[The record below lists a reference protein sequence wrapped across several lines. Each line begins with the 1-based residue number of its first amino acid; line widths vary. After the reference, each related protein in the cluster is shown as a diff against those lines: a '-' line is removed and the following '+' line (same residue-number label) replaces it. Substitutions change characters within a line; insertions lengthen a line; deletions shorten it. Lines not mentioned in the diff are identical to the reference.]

1 MELQGRKARSVSG
14 RRRCAVRP
22 IIFVGT
28 VYFTNSISLGR
39 QVLSKN
45 DGSGL

>member
-1 MELQGRKARSVSG
+1 MTEIVDTVWKSNNA
-14 RRRCAVRP
+14 AVALR
-22 IIFVGT
+22 
-28 VYFTNSISLGR
+28 VYPTSSISLGR